1 MTPNEFVMWFK
12 GFSEAC
18 HHLNPTPQQWEKILE
33 KLKEVKPES
42 KSFTCSGNTITYMY
56 TGNPLQ
62 GYSSTYVTKA
72 SGTHMT
78 PGSNQ
83 LLND

>member
-1 MTPNEFVMWFK
+1 MTTKEFVMWFK

-33 KLKEVKPES
+33 KLNAVKEGA
-42 KSFTCSGNTITYMY
+42 KSCGFSPRVYTYPY
-56 TGNPLQ
+56 TGT
-62 GYSSTYVTKA
+62 GHDGTYVTNDC
-72 SGTHMT
+72 GTNMT